1 LSERASEPSLLSAQV
16 DDSARGETI
25 GKVVDGTR
33 RLGEQTAFYGNAL
46 AATPDAIRRYPAEV
60 LRLIATMGLGT
71 GALAVIGGTV
81 VIIGFLTLST
91 GALIA
96 VQGYN
101 TLSNV
106 GIEALTGF
114 LGAFLNVRFI
124 APATAGVALAATIG
138 AGATAQL
145 GAMRI
150 NEEIDALEVMG
161 IRAVTYLASTRIVAG
176 VIAVIPIYTVAVL
189 MSFLATRFGTTI
201 IYGQSRGV
209 YDHYFSTFLQPTDLL
224 WSFAEALAMAAAVM
238 AVHTYYGYTA
248 TGGPAG
254 VGEAVGR
261 AVRTS
266 ITAGVFILLT
276 ITLSV
281 YGQSGNF
288 HLSG

>member
-1 LSERASEPSLLSAQV
+1 MTDASADGPSWIAGTGQKAV
-16 DDSARGETI
+16 DA
-25 GKVVDGTR
+25 TR
-33 RLGEQTAFYGNAL
+33 RLGEQTAFYGQAF
-46 AATPDAIRRYPAEV
+46 ASTADAVRRYPGEV

-81 VIIGFLTLST
+81 VIVGFLTLST

-161 IRAVTYLASTRIVAG
+161 IRAVTYLASTRVVAG
-176 VIAVIPIYTVAVL
+176 IFAVIPIYTVAVL

-209 YDHYFSTFLQPTDLL
+209 YDHYFSTFLQPTDLV
-224 WSFAEALAMAAAVM
+224 WSFTEALAMAAAVM
-238 AVHTYYGYTA
+238 AVHTYYGFTA

-281 YGQSGNF
+281 YGHSGNF

>member
-1 LSERASEPSLLSAQV
+1 MSELPA
-16 DDSARGETI
+16 
-25 GKVVDGTR
+25 DGTSWIVDATSR
-33 RLGEQTAFYGNAL
+33 AVDVTRGLGEQTAFYGRAL
-46 AATPDAIRRYPAEV
+46 VSTGDALRRYPGEV
-60 LRLIATMGLGT
+60 LRLIAVMGLGT

-114 LGAFLNVRFI
+114 LSAFLNVRFI

-161 IRAVTYLASTRIVAG
+161 IRAITYLVSTRIVAG
-176 VIAVIPIYTVAVL
+176 VVVVIPLYTVAML

-209 YDHYFSTFLQPTDLL
+209 YDHYFSTFLRPTDLL
-224 WSFAEALAMAAAVM
+224 WSFLAALCMAATVM
-238 AVHTYYGYTA
+238 VVHTYYGFTA
-248 TGGPAG
+248 SGGPAG

-266 ITAGVFILLT
+266 VTTTVFVLLT

-288 HLSG
+288 NLSG

>member
-1 LSERASEPSLLSAQV
+1 MSDTPADGSSWIAETGERAV
-16 DDSARGETI
+16 DA
-25 GKVVDGTR
+25 TR
-33 RLGEQTAFYGNAL
+33 RLGEQTAFYGQAL
-46 AATPDAIRRYPAEV
+46 ASTADAVRRYPGEV

-81 VIIGFLTLST
+81 VIVGFLTLST

-161 IRAVTYLASTRIVAG
+161 IRAVTYLASTRVVAG
-176 VIAVIPIYTVAVL
+176 IFAVIPIYTVAVL

-224 WSFAEALAMAAAVM
+224 WSFTEALAMAAAVM
-238 AVHTYYGYTA
+238 AVHTYYGFTA

-281 YGQSGNF
+281 YGHSGNF